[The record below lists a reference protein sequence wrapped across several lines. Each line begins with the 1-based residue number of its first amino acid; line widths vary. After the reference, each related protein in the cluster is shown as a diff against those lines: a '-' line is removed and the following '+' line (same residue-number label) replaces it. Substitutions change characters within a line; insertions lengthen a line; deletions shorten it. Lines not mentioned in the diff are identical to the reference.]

1 MNGGIKMA
9 REMKRLNTNMPVK
22 LVERID
28 VYAERMCISRSSA
41 INILCNV
48 ALDNLQ
54 LMGDLNK
61 FVTLY
66 DEASK
71 KNANAE

>member
-1 MNGGIKMA
+1 
-9 REMKRLNTNMPVK
+9 
-22 LVERID
+22 
-28 VYAERMCISRSSA
+28 
-41 INILCNV
+41 LCNV

-71 KNANAE
+71 KKNANAE